1 MNRGFK
7 KVYEENPY
15 YGDSNKNHY
24 AFKQVLLTVC
34 QLKKTG
40 VIMLEYLAKNGYVYK
55 GKLLITS
62 KDFLETTELRSK
74 KSFYN
79 GIEDLIKWDL
89 IAKSEDVGFF
99 YYNPKYFP
107 WL

>member
-7 KVYEENPY
+7 KIYQENPF
-15 YGDSNKNHY
+15 YGDSEENLQ
-24 AFKQVLLTVC
+24 ALKQVLLTVC
-34 QLKKTG
+34 QLNKTG

>member
-15 YGDSNKNHY
+15 YGDSNENLH
-24 AFKQVLLTVC
+24 AFRQVMLTVC
-34 QLKKTG
+34 QLNKTG
-40 VIMLEYLAKNGYVYK
+40 VVMLEYLIKNGYVYK

-62 KDFLETTELRSK
+62 KEFLQTTELKSK

-79 GIEDLIKWDL
+79 GLDDLLKWEV

>member
-7 KVYEENPY
+7 KIHKQNPY
-15 YGDSNKNHY
+15 GEESDVNLKAYR
-24 AFKQVLLTVC
+24 QVLLTVC
-34 QLKKTG
+34 QLNKTG
-40 VIMLEYLAKNGYVYK
+40 VSTLEHLVKNGYVYK

-62 KDFLETTELRSK
+62 KEFLETTELKSK

-79 GIEDLIKWDL
+79 GIEDLIKWD
-89 IAKSEDVGFF
+89 IICKSEDVGFF